1 MDIKRVI
8 QEHGWTLERLAA
20 KMTNKKKDEIGISH
34 AAVSQIIN
42 GNPTLDKL
50 KEIASIMNISLSE
63 LLADDEIPA
72 KINCPYCGK
81 SITIKTEQ

>member
-20 KMTNKKKDEIGISH
+20 QMTNKKGEIGISH

-50 KEIASIMNISLSE
+50 KEIASIMDIPLSE
-63 LLADDEIPA
+63 LVSDGETPA

-81 SITIKTEQ
+81 SIIIKTEQ